1 MGNQLEQ
8 TKQKP
13 FCFRVFRVT
22 KKGTREMKD
31 ACGIEEVIL
40 QENGIIRNEDGMII
54 GRLVEDINAFAEK
67 HYQRGYEDGLRKAQ
81 EK

>member
-1 MGNQLEQ
+1 
-8 TKQKP
+8 
-13 FCFRVFRVT
+13 
-22 KKGTREMKD
+22 MKD

-54 GRLVEDINAFAEK
+54 GRLVQNINAFAEK
-67 HYQRGYEDGLRKAQ
+67 HYQRGYEDSLRKAQ

>member
-1 MGNQLEQ
+1 
-8 TKQKP
+8 
-13 FCFRVFRVT
+13 
-22 KKGTREMKD
+22 MKD

-54 GRLVEDINAFAEK
+54 GRLVQDINAFAEK
-67 HYQRGYEDGLRKAQ
+67 YYQRGYEDGLRKAQ

>member
-1 MGNQLEQ
+1 MAMG
-8 TKQKP
+8 KS
-13 FCFRVFRVT
+13 R
-22 KKGTREMKD
+22 KKGTREMKE

-54 GRLVEDINAFAEK
+54 GRLVQDINAFAEK